1 MSRFHLAS
9 GSRVLALIIAGL
21 AGAAGG
27 LQVQGQQADAPAR
40 SQPDPGARPAPERSR
55 PKTSR
60 LAARVRARR
69 DRPGFY
75 MGRQIA
81 DVMSWQGVD
90 WLFRETRIDEEQ
102 PEAMLDAL
110 KIPPGATVADVGA
123 GAGYHSIRLARRV
136 GPEGT
141 VLATDV
147 QPEMIQMLKQNART
161 AGVNNIKPLLCS
173 QQDTMLPDGKV
184 DLILMVDVY
193 HECVDPETTLQGLLK
208 ALRPG
213 GSLVLV
219 EFRGEDPEVP
229 IKPEHKMTIKQA
241 RREVEPQG
249 FRFKTSLEFLP
260 WQHVII
266 FEKPAGKRGEAPAKA
281 AAGNAPS
288 GTKAD
293 GQGADRIGRRHAL
306 GPVRERSSRDAHD
319 SADGPSGPVAGC
331 GTGFQIRESDQRI
344 HTRR

>member
-1 MSRFHLAS
+1 
-9 GSRVLALIIAGL
+9 
-21 AGAAGG
+21 
-27 LQVQGQQADAPAR
+27 
-40 SQPDPGARPAPERSR
+40 
-55 PKTSR
+55 
-60 LAARVRARR
+60 
-69 DRPGFY
+69 

-123 GAGYHSIRLARRV
+123 GAGYHSIRLAKRV

-147 QPEMIQMLKQNART
+147 QPEMIQMLKQNAQT
-161 AGVNNIKPLLCS
+161 AGVKNIKPLLCS
-173 QQDTMLPDGKV
+173 QQDTKLPDGKV

-249 FRFKTSLEFLP
+249 FRFKDSLEFLP
-260 WQHVII
+260 WQHVLI
-266 FEKPAGKRGEAPAKA
+266 FEKPAAKPAKPREA
-281 AAGNAPS
+281 VAERRGRN
-288 GTKAD
+288 
-293 GQGADRIGRRHAL
+293 QGRRPGSKTGQRHAQS
-306 GPVRERSSRDAHD
+306 PI
-319 SADGPSGPVAGC
+319 P
-331 GTGFQIRESDQRI
+331 
-344 HTRR
+344 